1 MKSKKNKIY
10 YLIIILV
17 LFGVSIGHAVMNRTL
32 SITGNSLVN
41 QNTWDIHFDNPLVKE
56 DSVTLDLPTIDSKNF
71 VVSFDVNL
79 DLPGDFYEFTVDIVN
94 DGTIDAMIDSI
105 QNTYVLTEE
114 QKKYLNYTITY
125 QGGDEIKSK

>member
-41 QNTWDIHFDNPLVKE
+41 QNTWDIHFDNPLVTE